1 MQESSDCSNDSVIVF
16 DIATGNELSKFCGHK
31 LPFDVIS
38 SSNKMMVV
46 FATDRSVTA
55 NGFVISYEA
64 SSKAFGKQTRHR
76 SVCGYV

>member
-38 SSNKMMVV
+38 SNNQMMVV
-46 FATDRSVTA
+46 FATDRSVTT
-55 NGFVISYEA
+55 NGFVTSYVA
-64 SSKAFGKQTRHR
+64 SSEVYGTQTRH
-76 SVCGYV
+76 SCLC